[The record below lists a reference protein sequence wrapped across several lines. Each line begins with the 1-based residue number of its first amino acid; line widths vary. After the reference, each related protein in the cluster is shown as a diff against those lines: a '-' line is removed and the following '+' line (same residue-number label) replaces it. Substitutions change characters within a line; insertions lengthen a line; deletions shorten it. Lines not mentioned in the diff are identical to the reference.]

1 MIERWARERPDLDA
15 SSLGIIARL
24 TRLARAIDEDAA
36 AALHEYHLTDV
47 EFQLLAAIRTAPDC
61 RAAPRTLLQPL
72 MVTSGGLTNRID
84 RLESAG
90 LVVRAP
96 NPDDRRGVF
105 LELTREGREL
115 IDQSDRGLSA
125 EPGRVAPRGALRTRA
140 DTAGPAA
147 AQTARFVV
155 GAQYQTPPAPER
167 TGGPRRVVDRS
178 GRRSP
183 GNAEPRSVPAPGTC
197 RGCRPVACAPYSY
210 ESDTTTSRVSPSR
223 RIVTVTSSPGRYL
236 SRTARNSPCD
246 PIGSPSTA

>member
-1 MIERWARERPDLDA
+1 MERGPVDIMIERWAREHPDLDA

-47 EFQLLAAIRTAPDC
+47 EFQLLAAIRTAPDG

-115 IDQSDRGLSA
+115 IDRVTAAYLQNQDELLREALTERERTRLAPLLRKLLDSLSA
-125 EPGRVAPRGALRTRA
+125 RNTRRRPLPR
-140 DTAGPAA
+140 
-147 AQTARFVV
+147 
-155 GAQYQTPPAPER
+155 PPE
-167 TGGPRRVVDRS
+167 DH
-178 GRRSP
+178 
-183 GNAEPRSVPAPGTC
+183 AES
-197 RGCRPVACAPYSY
+197 
-210 ESDTTTSRVSPSR
+210 
-223 RIVTVTSSPGRYL
+223 
-236 SRTARNSPCD
+236 
-246 PIGSPSTA
+246 

>member
-36 AALHEYHLTDV
+36 AALHEYHLTEV

-115 IDQSDRGLSA
+115 IDRVTAAYLQNQDELLREALTERERTRLAPLLRKLLDSLSA
-125 EPGRVAPRGALRTRA
+125 RNTKRRPLQR
-140 DTAGPAA
+140 
-147 AQTARFVV
+147 
-155 GAQYQTPPAPER
+155 APE
-167 TGGPRRVVDRS
+167 D
-178 GRRSP
+178 
-183 GNAEPRSVPAPGTC
+183 AES
-197 RGCRPVACAPYSY
+197 
-210 ESDTTTSRVSPSR
+210 
-223 RIVTVTSSPGRYL
+223 
-236 SRTARNSPCD
+236 
-246 PIGSPSTA
+246 

>member
-1 MIERWARERPDLDA
+1 MERGPVDIMIERWARERPDLDA

-36 AALHEYHLTDV
+36 AALHEYHLTEV

-115 IDQSDRGLSA
+115 IDRVTAAYLQNQDELLREALTERERTRLAPLLRKLLDSLSA
-125 EPGRVAPRGALRTRA
+125 RNTKRRPLQR
-140 DTAGPAA
+140 
-147 AQTARFVV
+147 
-155 GAQYQTPPAPER
+155 APE
-167 TGGPRRVVDRS
+167 D
-178 GRRSP
+178 
-183 GNAEPRSVPAPGTC
+183 AES
-197 RGCRPVACAPYSY
+197 
-210 ESDTTTSRVSPSR
+210 
-223 RIVTVTSSPGRYL
+223 
-236 SRTARNSPCD
+236 
-246 PIGSPSTA
+246 